1 MNTTCMLL
9 WICRG
14 TCFEVL
20 DEFGVGLDLMF
31 IVSDFAAGGEPK
43 LRGEGEKEV
52 QFA

>member
-20 DEFGVGLDLMF
+20 DEFGVGLVLMF
-31 IVSDFAAGGEPK
+31 IVSDFVVGAEPK
-43 LRGEGEKEV
+43 LRCDGENEV
-52 QFA
+52 KTA

>member
-14 TCFEVL
+14 TCL

-31 IVSDFAAGGEPK
+31 IVSDFIVGGEPK
-43 LRGEGEKEV
+43 LRYDSEKEV
-52 QFA
+52 ESAW